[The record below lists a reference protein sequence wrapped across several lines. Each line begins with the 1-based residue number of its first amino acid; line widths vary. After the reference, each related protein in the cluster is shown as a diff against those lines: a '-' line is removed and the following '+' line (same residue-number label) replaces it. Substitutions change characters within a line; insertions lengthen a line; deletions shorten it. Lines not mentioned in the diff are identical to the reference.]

1 MHQFYFERLQVW
13 QEARQL
19 AKDIYIT
26 TKDFPVEEKYGIT
39 SQIRRATLS
48 ISANIAEGMSRSTD
62 KRKAWFINIAFGST
76 IEVINFLIIAKD
88 FNWVNQDQYDHL
100 RKSLEKIS
108 NQLNSLYGR
117 LNGDSEK

>member
-1 MHQFYFERLQVW
+1 
-13 QEARQL
+13 
-19 AKDIYIT
+19 
-26 TKDFPVEEKYGIT
+26 
-39 SQIRRATLS
+39 
-48 ISANIAEGMSRSTD
+48 MSRHTE
-62 KRKAWFINIAFGST
+62 KGKAYFINIAFGST

-88 FNWVNQDQYDHL
+88 FDWLNEKQYDHL